1 MARAGFFSRMANE
14 ASMALSDAYGHV
26 MHGDDAGS
34 SAKLVWVVH
43 PTTVPINTTTN
54 NNNTDGATNMESSGV
69 GGGGVGGEGNNN
81 SNSNPQSPGRENNGS
96 NYLYTQKFGKLYL
109 YVWVVFVDKSL
120 KYYIGAQHVCQ
131 QVFWGELVYIV
142 CWCCCLLKIH

>member
-43 PTTVPINTTTN
+43 PTTVPINTN
-54 NNNTDGATNMESSGV
+54 DGATNMESGVGVGV
-69 GGGGVGGEGNNN
+69 GGGVGVEGSNNN
-81 SNSNPQSPGRENNGS
+81 SSSSNPQSPGRENGS
-96 NYLYTQKFGKLYL
+96 NYLYTQKFGKLYYL
-109 YVWVVFVDKSL
+109 YCL
-120 KYYIGAQHVCQ
+120 GCVC
-131 QVFWGELVYIV
+131 
-142 CWCCCLLKIH
+142 